1 MAAVQAAGSY
11 RSPDAVFLPPSRQP
25 GRYGLYVDAT
35 PVTGVLRSASFG
47 VARFSA
53 VLSRGVGRASS
64 GARTT
69 ARASR
74 FVPLPIKHSSAACDS
89 REAIPLSANADGE

>member
-11 RSPDAVFLPPSRQP
+11 RSPDAVVLPPSRQP

-35 PVTGVLRSASFG
+35 PLTGALGPASFRVARCPIVISRDIGKASSASC
-47 VARFSA
+47 A
-53 VLSRGVGRASS
+53 
-64 GARTT
+64 T

-74 FVPLPIKHSSAACDS
+74 FVPFPIRHSSAACDS
-89 REAIPLSANADGE
+89 KEAPPLSANADDE